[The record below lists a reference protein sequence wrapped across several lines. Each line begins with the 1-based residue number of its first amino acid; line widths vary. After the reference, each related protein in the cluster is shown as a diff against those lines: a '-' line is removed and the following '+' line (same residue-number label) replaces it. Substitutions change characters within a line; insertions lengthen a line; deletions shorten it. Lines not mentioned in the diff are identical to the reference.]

1 MKTYS
6 IQKSLFVLISIAIFI
21 LTSGIG
27 IFWLYSEFEKFNA
40 ESTRLESEIL
50 AEKKAT
56 VRNVVD
62 STFDYMTYRRGQI
75 MSLLKKSLR
84 DRVYEAHSFATN
96 IHAQYRSSKGDAE
109 IKKIIIEGMR
119 PIRFNSG
126 RGYFFAGDEHG
137 IEQLFADRPEME
149 GKDLYDMRDTRG
161 AYVIRDMIDIVTGKG
176 EGFYTYYWT
185 KPGVPGK
192 NHPKMAFV
200 KLLEPYRWFLG
211 TGEYLDDFESD
222 IQKEVLERI
231 SHIRFGKNNDG
242 YIFVVTYT
250 GTTIMNP
257 MQPEMI
263 GQNHWELTDP
273 DGVKVIQ
280 DERKAAQKPG
290 GDFIYYKWPK
300 PGTGKIIMKVSFIRG
315 IDEWQWMFGA
325 GAYLDEIDTM
335 IADKKKELGESVLKS
350 VLRILVI
357 LLMAY
362 ILALSI
368 SIFLARR
375 FNREFGIF
383 ASFFQKSEK
392 SNIPI
397 DNEKLKFTEFKIL
410 ADSANRMV
418 AGREKIQREL
428 IEAKDRA
435 IEANQ
440 AKNYFLASVSHE
452 IRTPMNAIMGM
463 TDLVLQT
470 DLDDEQKEF
479 IELVKLSTDNL
490 LNLINNIL
498 EFSKIESKK
507 ISLES
512 RNFSIISVLQQTV
525 RLFEPAAREKSV
537 TLKLDIDE
545 NVPTHVNG
553 DPRLLTQVLVNLISN
568 SIKFTDRGG
577 IVVQAEK
584 VDHDNGSSSVT
595 LSFSVADTGI
605 GIPADKLDIIFDSF
619 RQADPSFTRKYG
631 GAGLGLTI
639 SKELIELMGGFI
651 SVKSEHTKGSTFSFV
666 IPFITSDGSAAENG
680 RIEDEHAE
688 LIEKSYS
695 ILVAED
701 NEVNARM
708 ATIMLEKKGHSVG
721 IARNG
726 IEALEK
732 ISNGGFDLVLM
743 DIEMPEIDGIEATR
757 LVRQGRAG
765 EAKKDIP
772 IIAMSAHV
780 LEDIKNECI
789 RVGMNDFIA
798 KPVNIA
804 HINRILARAMAKHAG

>member
-1 MKTYS
+1 MKAFS
-6 IQKSLFVLISIAIFI
+6 IQKSLFVLISIAMFI
-21 LTSGIG
+21 LTSAIG
-27 IFWLYSEFEKFNA
+27 VFWLYSEFEKFNA
-40 ESTRLESEIL
+40 ESARLESEIL
-50 AEKKAT
+50 AEKKDT
-56 VRNVVD
+56 VRGVVN

-96 IHAQYRSSKGDAE
+96 IHAQYRTSKGDDE

-149 GKDLYDMRDTRG
+149 GKNLYDMRDTRG

-185 KPGVPGK
+185 KPGTPGK

-200 KLLEPYRWFLG
+200 KLLEPYRWFIG
-211 TGEYLDDFESD
+211 TGEYLDDFKSD

-231 SHIRFGKNNDG
+231 SHIRFGKNNEG

-250 GTTIMNP
+250 GMTIMNP
-257 MQPEMI
+257 VQPEMI
-263 GQNHWELTDP
+263 GQNHWDLTDP

-280 DERKAAQKPG
+280 EERKAARKPG

-300 PGTGKIIMKVSFIRG
+300 PGAGKIIMKVSFVRG
-315 IDEWQWMFGA
+315 LDEWRWMFGA
-325 GAYLDEIDTM
+325 GTYLDEIDTM
-335 IADKKKELGESVLKS
+335 IAEKKQELRRSVLQSVLK
-350 VLRILVI
+350 ILVI
-357 LLMAY
+357 LVMAY
-362 ILALSI
+362 VLALSI

-375 FNREFGIF
+375 FNKKFSIF
-383 ASFFQKSEK
+383 TSFFQKSEK

-397 DNEKLKFTEFKIL
+397 DDEKLKFTEFKVL

-435 IEANQ
+435 VEANQ

-470 DLDDEQKEF
+470 DLDTEQREY
-479 IELVKLSTDNL
+479 IGLVKMSTDNL

-512 RNFSIISVLQQTV
+512 RNFNVVSVLRQAV
-525 RLFEPAAREKSV
+525 GLFEASAREKN
-537 TLKLDIDE
+537 LALRLDVDK
-545 NVPTHVNG
+545 NVPMHVRG
-553 DPRLLTQVLVNLISN
+553 DPRLLTQVLINLISN
-568 SIKFTDRGG
+568 SIKFTNSGG
-577 IVVQAEK
+577 IDVHAERIG
-584 VDHDNGSSSVT
+584 HEADNS
-595 LSFSVADTGI
+595 LAAISFSVRDTGI
-605 GIPADKLDIIFDSF
+605 GIRTDKLDIIFESF

-639 SKELIELMGGFI
+639 SKELVELMGGSI
-651 SVKSEHTKGSTFSFV
+651 SVKSDSIKGSTFSFTLS
-666 IPFITSDGSAAENG
+666 FIISDSPPAAHRGTEPG
-680 RIEDEHAE
+680 RDEQAGA
-688 LIEKSYS
+688 SYS

-708 ATIMLEKKGHSVG
+708 ATIMLEKKGHSVS

-726 IEALEK
+726 LEAMQK
-732 ISNGGFDLVLM
+732 TSNGDFDLILM
-743 DIEMPEIDGIEATR
+743 DIEMPEIDGIEVTR
-757 LVRQGRAG
+757 LIRQGKAG
-765 EAKKDIP
+765 ESKQNIP

-780 LEDIKNECI
+780 LEDIKNECMHA
-789 RVGMNDFIA
+789 GMNDFIA

-804 HINRILARAMAKHAG
+804 HINRILAGAMAKHAG